1 MFSVICVSWLKHS
14 CSGEYTHF
22 KPGLRI
28 LKPGGRIF
36 KIFSDKMLTL
46 GLNFNTSISA
56 NYILKASAKTQVYIK
71 SEVAFKLKLNIFIL
85 VLDSGMIKIL

>member
-1 MFSVICVSWLKHS
+1 
-14 CSGEYTHF
+14 
-22 KPGLRI
+22 
-28 LKPGGRIF
+28 
-36 KIFSDKMLTL
+36 MLTL

-85 VLDSGMIKIL
+85 VLDSGKIKIL

>member
-1 MFSVICVSWLKHS
+1 
-14 CSGEYTHF
+14 
-22 KPGLRI
+22 
-28 LKPGGRIF
+28 
-36 KIFSDKMLTL
+36 MLTL

-56 NYILKASAKTQVYIK
+56 NYYILKASAKTQVYIK